1 MGQAREI
8 SELSTQVAEYARALA
23 VAQRYQEDLA
33 AKEQVVEALEEE
45 RGFLKREIEAAREAR
60 GRFRRLDAFR
70 CGERDDENLKICARA
85 AARRDGAFQTY
96 ASFD

>member
-1 MGQAREI
+1 M
-8 SELSTQVAEYARALA
+8 VAAFEGVRGRSGAARAGGE
-23 VAQRYQEDLA
+23 VARLGSDEDA
-33 AKEQVVEALEEE
+33 AW
-45 RGFLKREIEAAREAR
+45 KRRREGKTAAREAR